1 MIFAI
6 NAIEYWLKKLLW
18 SLRSKLKK
26 YRHYLV
32 LTNLKVRSNVL
43 DYDTCSGSTTAAIDG
58 HNNDIQARFI
68 FQHLRTSSVA
78 APSIRRGIF
87 ASRGESVALRGE
99 GLETQE
105 AFSRS
110 RSRARAISWS
120 STSG

>member
-68 FQHLRTSSVA
+68 FQHLKNFFCGST
-78 APSIRRGIF
+78 
-87 ASRGESVALRGE
+87 LDKE
-99 GLETQE
+99 GD
-105 AFSRS
+105 FRK
-110 RSRARAISWS
+110 
-120 STSG
+120 